1 MADILDFGAA
11 RQQHEASKPVHPILQ
26 ALDSLSLALA
36 DQGHEWSDREHQL
49 YETAVSYV
57 RSGGYT
63 GSGS

>member
-1 MADILDFGAA
+1 MADVLDFGAA
-11 RQQHEASKPVHPILQ
+11 RERREAIKPAHPILD

-36 DQGHEWSDREHQL
+36 DRGHEWTDREHQL

-57 RSGGYT
+57 RNGGYT

>member
-1 MADILDFGAA
+1 MADILEFKVA
-11 RQQHEASKPVHPILQ
+11 RTRDPAEAPPHPILR

-36 DQGHEWSDREHQL
+36 SHGHEWSDREHQL

-57 RSGGYT
+57 RGGGYK